1 MGRYATMKIFVLLL
15 TLIYSSVVRADSYTL
30 VSKGFS
36 FSELLNYGG
45 KVEQSGKGL
54 LQLYR
59 VSLEKF
65 EKCDIENVVLVVSE
79 NEKTILKVTPSSV
92 SGWYEFS
99 VPNEGSGESEVYLQI
114 KCKVGIPYRNYWL

>member
-1 MGRYATMKIFVLLL
+1 MKIVVLLL
-15 TLIYSSVVRADSYTL
+15 TLLCSFVVRADSYTS

-36 FSELLNYGG
+36 FNELLKYGA

-54 LQLYR
+54 LQFYR

-65 EKCDIENVVLVVSE
+65 EKCDIENVVLVVLE
-79 NEKTILKVTPSSV
+79 NEKPILKVTPKSV

-99 VPNEGSGESEVYLQI
+99 APNEVNGNGQVYLQI
-114 KCKVGIPYRNYWL
+114 KCKVGIPYRNFWL